1 VTRRDTKFTGLRQ
14 TQAGAQPTRDPVNKT
29 PIVSLFLLVAALSG
43 CSAGSPTAAAPS
55 PVVDSASAVPTTK
68 PVDLPDGPMP
78 LDMTE
83 APADPKQNQLLM
95 AQLYARAMSE
105 SQYGISGRYVRAGSP
120 TQAVSILF
128 DKFFSQAL
136 KDKISASREGFDNPT
151 AAAADPSQ
159 TTFPFISI
167 KEDAANTFDDR
178 CVAEKSPFCYFV
190 TNDANTPLEVSFMDE
205 TTVDQSQAD
214 RVKFQWTA
222 YLPLKIKETGEAAYG
237 EMKIG
242 IDVSFIPNPDKT
254 SPIHYLIN
262 TVHNDA
268 GAGAE
273 VHPLAG
279 KAKFW
284 SAAAGKTID

>member
-1 VTRRDTKFTGLRQ
+1 MINRTSRTAAA
-14 TQAGAQPTRDPVNKT
+14 AGTV
-29 PIVSLFLLVAALSG
+29 LLAALLLTG
-43 CSAGSPTAAAPS
+43 CAGEKSTLAGVAPS
-55 PVVDSASAVPTTK
+55 PVVSSANAVPTTK
-68 PVDLPDGPMP
+68 PVDLPDWPIP

-83 APADPKQNQLLM
+83 APADPKQNQLYM
-95 AQLYARAMSE
+95 AQVYARAMSQ
-105 SQYGISGRYVRAGSP
+105 SQYGLSGRYAQAGSP

-136 KDKISASREGFDNPT
+136 KDKINASHEGFDNPA

-178 CVAEKSPFCYFV
+178 CVAERSPFCSFS
-190 TNDANTPLEVSFMDE
+190 TNDPSTPLEVSYMDQ

-214 RVKFQWTA
+214 RVKFQWNA
-222 YLPLKIKETGEAAYG
+222 FIPLKIKETGEEAYG

-242 IDVSFIPNPDKT
+242 IDVSFVPNPDKT
-254 SPIHYLIN
+254 SPVHYLIDR
-262 TVHNDA
+262 VHNDT
-268 GAGAE
+268 GAGAD
-273 VHPLAG
+273 VYPLAG